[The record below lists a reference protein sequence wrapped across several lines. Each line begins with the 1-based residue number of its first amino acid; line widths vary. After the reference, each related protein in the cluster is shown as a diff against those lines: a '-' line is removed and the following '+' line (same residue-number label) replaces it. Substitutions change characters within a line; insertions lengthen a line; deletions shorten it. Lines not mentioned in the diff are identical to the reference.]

1 MCKNLVFY
9 IPQNPKTPKPQNP
22 TKKQILN
29 NYKFILFEFS
39 KQTMLPQKKL
49 APQFKAGYNV
59 QSRVRMDDKMA
70 GYNDYAQ
77 R

>member
-1 MCKNLVFY
+1 
-9 IPQNPKTPKPQNP
+9 
-22 TKKQILN
+22 
-29 NYKFILFEFS
+29 
-39 KQTMLPQKKL
+39 MLPQKKV

-59 QSRVRMDDKMA
+59 AQRVKNDDRMA